1 MKKQH
6 DLLSPAPHTEAR
18 FARWMNLCN
27 KYKKTRNKFMREKRK
42 LIIHHDVTSGLGIY
56 TAALSCPT
64 FLPTGEVI

>member
-1 MKKQH
+1 
-6 DLLSPAPHTEAR
+6 
-18 FARWMNLCN
+18 
-27 KYKKTRNKFMREKRK
+27 MREKKK

>member
-27 KYKKTRNKFMREKRK
+27 KYIYKEQ
-42 LIIHHDVTSGLGIY
+42 GIN
-56 TAALSCPT
+56 L
-64 FLPTGEVI
+64 